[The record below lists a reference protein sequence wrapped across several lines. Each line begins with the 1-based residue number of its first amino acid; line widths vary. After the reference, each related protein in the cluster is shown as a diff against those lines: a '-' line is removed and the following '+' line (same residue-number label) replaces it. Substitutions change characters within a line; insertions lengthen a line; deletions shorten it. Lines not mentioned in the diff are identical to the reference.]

1 MVKHYIKLD
10 LSKRDERKIIPVSK
24 SDTNTHK
31 IIFTLTNGSE
41 PIILPADV
49 DAWVNVRNTASPIE
63 KAAVNH
69 ADNTI
74 EYTPSSDAFKAT
86 GFVVS
91 VLTISDTAN
100 RTLFS
105 PTFYFYV
112 EDIGSDITTVFNQ
125 AATTSA
131 AGRNIAAIMTAALD
145 TLGTAKDDV
154 QKHAENAEAWAT
166 GAVTV
171 DKESVPVGKDKEQYN
186 NNAKYYAEQANI
198 SAQTAQ
204 SYAQTAQSSAN
215 DFEKFA
221 SSASNAAKTATEAKD
236 ATLAAVK
243 NFTENLNPSSVSIE
257 LDHETYEL
265 TFKLLSSKGETLSQ
279 QLIDLPLESCVV
291 GFDDF
296 VDDNGKHYLRLK
308 LRSGAETDIELDA
321 IFANIQQKLNA
332 KQNKLPINNS
342 GSSSRVW
349 VATNNHYKVK
359 STDGGAALTKCGR
372 QIGVVTFNQPV
383 TLEELE
389 TYTIDGY
396 SYTEYSPRITTKDF
410 TLKDDKKSVS
420 SAMKY
425 AAILARVSEL
435 YMMTGDDGETP
446 FAYKDYIRATGSG
459 TKTITFYWTYPY
471 YFRRVLAASN
481 MTPAET
487 AKNGGPVVGF
497 VTLDNYFN
505 KWYNKEINSVATP
518 TLAQYRD
525 YLISRYMVD
534 VVNRESDDSALKEV
548 TAYTNYALFHKQNTN
563 GTYASN
569 NPDTG
574 FYYSL
579 FNVQDN
585 EEPFSETIAVRDAY
599 GRLVVEDV
607 IGEDDT
613 QPLDYHAV
621 NNKHL
626 EKRLSKEIGKI
637 DERLAEEKVE
647 TDKKIDEVSTQF
659 DAKLTEEKTKI
670 DAQIYE
676 ISPILHYDYHPTEAQ
691 RAKKDMRGWYRI
703 AEASRI
709 SDIDGETEV
718 GGGFFSNIFHI
729 NVQVWRSAFES
740 DVVFTAERQS
750 YSSGASL
757 GVLSFASKNGR
768 DDVIDKMRIVY
779 YDAYSGEPGTA
790 NLKAY
795 LEVHMNQNS
804 TAEDAW
810 DERSYDNTFYRF
822 TTETLFRHKYCW
834 KLITP
839 QLVSAAIETDWA
851 SHTIDP
857 RERAWSR
864 VATDVSDI
872 NQLPERITSYYNT
885 CVGLTQTIKAQA
897 AQIEALEKFHN
908 QSAQIVYPTEEQ
920 RANQDMTGWYRIAE
934 TSSAKGLFS
943 DVFHLRTI
951 VLRSN
956 YSSDVVFTAERM
968 NYMSDPSISV
978 LSFAS
983 AGGVDVIDKLRVVYV
998 KNSTTEKTYLEVH
1011 INKNSP
1017 YSDAWE
1023 VGTSST
1029 GCTFYVSS
1037 LMGTPYKWNI
1047 ITPTLV
1053 SSELG
1058 ANWTSY
1064 EKSPIDHAW
1073 NKVTATVD
1081 DINKASKIGE
1091 LTAKTDDLQTIVD
1104 LMHPTG
1110 EVLFSALDSVD
1121 ESNKTIGDSFIA
1133 NALYYNVVLSM
1144 SWAFTNPFDE
1154 RFHPLTD
1161 DDIYAKFKFVPDFV
1175 GSSTGNVLGFTLE
1188 VGEYA
1193 VDRYQINSCSASRGS
1208 ISSTPLADD
1217 DYWWYDITIAI
1228 QAALNITIFD
1238 EDNPDGLEVAFE
1250 GTLLGCLNADDPGM
1264 KSYSTAILLKNEYT
1278 EVLFPSTYDLRTQ
1291 SIDSQLRAA
1300 IEEARARREETRAI
1314 GETE

>member
-74 EYTPSSDAFKAT
+74 EYTPSSDAFKTT

-105 PTFYFYV
+105 PTFYLYV

-131 AGRNIAAIMTAALD
+131 AGRNIATIMTAALD

-171 DKESVPVGKDKEQYN
+171 DKESVPVGEDKEQYN

-204 SYAQTAQSSAN
+204 SSAN

-221 SSASNAAKTATEAKD
+221 SSASIAAKTATEAKD

-332 KQNKLPINNS
+332 KQNKLPENI
-342 GSSSRVW
+342 GSSSHRMWAVSPQRDEFE
-349 VATNNHYKVK
+349 K
-359 STDGGAALTKCGR
+359 DGVQYSGFEITERKYNEFIALENFKD
-372 QIGVVTFNQPV
+372 GVV
-383 TLEELE
+383 EHE
-389 TYTIDGY
+389 G
-396 SYTEYSPRITTKDF
+396 
-410 TLKDDKKSVS
+410 
-420 SAMKY
+420 KY
-425 AAILARVSEL
+425 YFI
-435 YMMTGDDGETP
+435 
-446 FAYKDYIRATGSG
+446 K
-459 TKTITFYWTYPY
+459 PY
-471 YFRRVLAASN
+471 YFKRLNAHDGRHGII
-481 MTPAET
+481 T
-487 AKNGGPVVGF
+487 F
-497 VTLDNYFN
+497 DNY
-505 KWYNKEINSVATP
+505 KEKAAELGWTEEKALSKVAT
-518 TLAQYRD
+518 
-525 YLISRYMVD
+525 
-534 VVNRESDDSALKEV
+534 
-548 TAYTNYALFHKQNTN
+548 H
-563 GTYASN
+563 
-569 NPDTG
+569 
-574 FYYSL
+574 
-579 FNVQDN
+579 
-585 EEPFSETIAVRDAY
+585 EEPTDFSVVARGNNGQI
-599 GRLVVEDV
+599 VVESGAMPYV
-607 IGEDDT
+607 
-613 QPLDYHAV
+613 AV
-621 NNKHL
+621 NNKRLDARL
-626 EKRLSKEIGKI
+626 EEGLS
-637 DERLAEEKVE
+637 
-647 TDKKIDEVSTQF
+647 EV
-659 DAKLTEEKTKI
+659 
-670 DAQIYE
+670 
-676 ISPILHYDYHPTEAQ
+676 SPILHYDYHPTEAQ

-810 DERSYDNTFYRF
+810 DESSYNNTFYRF

-839 QLVSAAIETDWA
+839 KLVSITIPSDW
-851 SHTIDP
+851 SEYVISPLTH
-857 RERAWSR
+857 AWSQ
-864 VATDVSDI
+864 VTAPVDAI
-872 NQLPERITSYYNT
+872 NELPGQINGFHNT
-885 CVGLTQTIKAQA
+885 CVGLSQTIKAQA
-897 AQIEALEKFHN
+897 AQIAALEKFHN

-968 NYMSDPSISV
+968 NYMSDPSISI

-1017 YSDAWE
+1017 YSDAWDK
-1023 VGTSST
+1023 GANST
-1029 GCTFYVSS
+1029 GCTFYISS

-1081 DINKASKIGE
+1081 DINNLA
-1091 LTAKTDDLQTIVD
+1091 TR
-1104 LMHPTG
+1104 
-1110 EVLFSALDSVD
+1110 DSVD
-1121 ESNKTIGDSFIA
+1121 ELKQIVDVIHPTMQVDLEEAAVVDYTGLSIITALK
-1133 NALYYNVVLSM
+1133 NALFLDVSLDDYYPNVFLEEGIPDDLWNNLDFTARLVPESFSEDPTSGTSSWTCNVTSIAADLGKYASSYEIKNLSAARGVV
-1144 SWAFTNPFDE
+1144 SVWPC
-1154 RFHPLTD
+1154 RYD
-1161 DDIYAKFKFVPDFV
+1161 DNTIEYIDLSYSILV
-1175 GSSTGNVLGFTLE
+1175 SFTLVTPEGREFPYIDYPLDCCLLLYE
-1188 VGEYA
+1188 VNYGRSL
-1193 VDRYQINSCSASRGS
+1193 V
-1208 ISSTPLADD
+1208 T
-1217 DYWWYDITIAI
+1217 
-1228 QAALNITIFD
+1228 ALI
-1238 EDNPDGLEVAFE
+1238 
-1250 GTLLGCLNADDPGM
+1250 
-1264 KSYSTAILLKNEYT
+1264 KKNEET
-1278 EVLFPSTYDLRTQ
+1278 SIFSPSTYDLRTQ
-1291 SIDSQLRAA
+1291 SVDRRLKAA